1 MVVKN
6 ESTWHIITNR
16 PPWRTIAIGFLP
28 FAVHNLTRITIKNVM
43 AEIVFYASGGQEVS
57 PNYRENILTIM
68 LYFEDY

>member
-1 MVVKN
+1 
-6 ESTWHIITNR
+6 
-16 PPWRTIAIGFLP
+16 
-28 FAVHNLTRITIKNVM
+28 M